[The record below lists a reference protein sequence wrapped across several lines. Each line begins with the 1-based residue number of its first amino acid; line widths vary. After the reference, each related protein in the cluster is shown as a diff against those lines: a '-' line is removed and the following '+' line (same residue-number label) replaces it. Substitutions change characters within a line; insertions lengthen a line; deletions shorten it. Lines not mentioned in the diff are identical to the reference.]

1 MKASFP
7 PFASCFPPRSGFAS
21 PALICDQRAT
31 GARGWVRKSA
41 AIHDR
46 WRERPP
52 KGFSLRRGLW
62 ASVQTGYCKL
72 SRRVSHADYHQ
83 LSRRIRAY
91 RRSPA
96 VTQDSHISTA
106 ASHRDGLQHVPNAP
120 VARRCNRRGRA
131 QHGHRGN
138 IQGDGWRL
146 RRSGHAEF
154 SLPRVHAAMSPF
166 GLTQLTFTSQTGSLL
181 LSSLKKVTFPPSSLS
196 PPSVTFSLSPD
207 RPRCSAGRRPPA
219 CPRRESGASGAF
231 AARTAG

>member
-120 VARRCNRRGRA
+120 AGRRCNRRGRA
-131 QHGHRGN
+131 QHDHRGN

-146 RRSGHAEF
+146 RRSGHENF
-154 SLPRVHAAMSPF
+154 PCHGS
-166 GLTQLTFTSQTGSLL
+166 TQQCR
-181 LSSLKKVTFPPSSLS
+181 LS
-196 PPSVTFSLSPD
+196 
-207 RPRCSAGRRPPA
+207 A
-219 CPRRESGASGAF
+219 
-231 AARTAG
+231 